1 MLIVIGWNPAPERR
15 PKHGS
20 PGGGVVQVSSIVR
33 EDGSGPEALNKSLES
48 FFAVRE
54 SRYLAETIGSNK
66 LAELDL
72 YLRQSRLRTPV
83 LEVLGSDAFRFAIAE
98 RTALKSNTPPLETLP
113 DLIAGALARRD
124 IDGAI
129 RLLESEKDNGVAGLN
144 DIFLLTYLYCLNG
157 SVDKAE
163 ALAVAN
169 AASIKKDW
177 FVDWLWRKLET
188 DFGFHPPR

>member
-1 MLIVIGWNPAPERR
+1 DRRRALQFRASSPKRARWVPGFKGGWFVVVAYVVGFIKMLIVIGWNPAPERR

-83 LEVLGSDAFRFAIAE
+83 LEVLGS
-98 RTALKSNTPPLETLP
+98 
-113 DLIAGALARRD
+113 
-124 IDGAI
+124 
-129 RLLESEKDNGVAGLN
+129 
-144 DIFLLTYLYCLNG
+144 
-157 SVDKAE
+157 
-163 ALAVAN
+163 
-169 AASIKKDW
+169 
-177 FVDWLWRKLET
+177 
-188 DFGFHPPR
+188 